1 MIPSQMFSNTILLL
15 LLFFKYTTQGVYEL
29 ARTRLKIEMEIAGKE
44 RKMNIV
50 R

>member
-1 MIPSQMFSNTILLL
+1 MFSNT
-15 LLFFKYTTQGVYEL
+15 LLFFKYKNNVFDEL
-29 ARTRLKIEMEIAGKE
+29 ARKRLKIEMEIAGKE